1 MLCFAAL
8 KTHEGINGMD
18 LKSLF
23 KRKAVADKVSAP
35 KVADKPQ
42 KPTKLRKV
50 RTLSKRAQWS
60 ALAFVLLLVGGGAAF
75 YLFYWPDF
83 SKEYADVLP
92 SFMTEDEVKAPPPAP
107 TPNPAPHKVE
117 ASSVAP
123 TIGQVTASAVSSV
136 NPVSEVSGVSAPMA
150 AISSVNIANAAASD
164 VPTSSAVT
172 PSVPLDAISASSDV
186 AAPPPVPAPHKVVTR
201 PKNRDMRHC
210 LDLKTEAEIMRCVY
224 PKH

>member
-23 KRKAVADKVSAP
+23 KRKAAADNAP
-35 KVADKPQ
+35 AKKVADKPQ
-42 KPTKLRKV
+42 KPAKLRKV

-60 ALAFVLLLVGGGAAF
+60 VLAVVLLLLGGGAAF

-83 SKEYADVLP
+83 YKEYADVLP
-92 SFMTEDEVKAPPPAP
+92 SFMTEDEAKAPPPAP
-107 TPNPAPHKVE
+107 TPKPVPHKV
-117 ASSVAP
+117 ATSSVAP
-123 TIGQVTASAVSSV
+123 TVGLVTASAVSGV
-136 NPVSEVSGVSAPMA
+136 NPVSGISSPMPAVSSVNMSNAAASGVSA
-150 AISSVNIANAAASD
+150 N
-164 VPTSSAVT
+164 SAVAST
-172 PSVPLDAISASSDV
+172 TPLDAISASSDV
-186 AAPPPVPAPHKVVTR
+186 AAPPPAPVPHKVVTR
-201 PKNRDMRHC
+201 PKNLDMRHC